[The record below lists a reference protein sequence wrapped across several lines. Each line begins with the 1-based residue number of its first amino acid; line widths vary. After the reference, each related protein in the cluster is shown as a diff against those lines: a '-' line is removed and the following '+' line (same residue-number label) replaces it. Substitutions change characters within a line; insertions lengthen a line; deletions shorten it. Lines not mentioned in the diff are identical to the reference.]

1 MRTKLKSI
9 GIIHVPPQDK
19 EASGEKDAVTISKI
33 EVFRKYQDGLKDV
46 EGFSHLV
53 ILYLLHKSKSYS
65 LHVRPRLDTTLRGVF
80 ATRSPNRPNRI
91 GVRVV
96 ELLERNG
103 NKLKVKGLDAEDN
116 TPLLDIKPYTP
127 KDRIENIK
135 IGWLEGKI

>member
-1 MRTKLKSI
+1 MRAKLKSI